1 MFATASTGCRDQGGA
16 LNPLEFIRYTP
27 RTNCGDCGHPSCLAF
42 AVAVTKGG
50 ENPAGCPHLDPA
62 GLEAA
67 GEQQQGG
74 GLGRVERGQ
83 KERDIALV
91 EHLKEKISE
100 VEFAGIASRLGA
112 EWSAARP
119 DVLRF
124 RYLGRQVELTR
135 GGITMEGGFLVD
147 PRDQILLYNYIA
159 SGGSTPPMGN
169 WIGMESLPNS
179 MSKVRTLAAYCEQP
193 LARHFAGRPQEL
205 ARACEKA
212 GGQPVEEDV
221 GATLAYVIP
230 ALPHLPLYILFWDQ
244 EPEEGFESR
253 VKVLFDNLVLDYLD
267 IESLVFT
274 AERTADYLM
283 ESDS

>member
-1 MFATASTGCRDQGGA
+1 M
-16 LNPLEFIRYTP
+16 NPLEFIRYTP
-27 RTNCGDCGHPSCLAF
+27 RTNCGDCGHPTCLAF

-50 ENPAGCPHLDPA
+50 EDPACCPHLDPA
-62 GLEAA
+62 GLGAAA
-67 GEQQQGG
+67 GQLQGG

-83 KERDIALV
+83 DERDMALV
-91 EHLKEKISE
+91 AHLKEKICE

-112 EWSAARP
+112 EWSAACP

-124 RYLGRQVELTR
+124 KYLGRLIELSHD
-135 GGITMEGGFLVD
+135 GITMEGGMLVD

-159 SGGSTPPMGN
+159 SGGSTPPTGN

-193 LARHFAGRPQEL
+193 LARRFAGRPQQL

-212 GGQPVEEDV
+212 GGRPAEGDV
-221 GATLAYVIP
+221 GATLVYIVP
-230 ALPHLPLYILFWDQ
+230 ALPRLPLYILFWDQ

-253 VKVLFDNLVLDYLD
+253 VKVLFDHRVLDYLD

-274 AERTADYLM
+274 AERTAEYLM